1 MAISVVVAS
10 SRQNGHTVALV
21 NSLVTFEPATV
32 IDLSEKQLS
41 YFDYEHGN
49 KQDDFLPIISDLIGS
64 EVIVFAT
71 PVYWYSMSAQLKVF
85 IDRLTDLLTIEKEMG
100 RALRG
105 KRFAV
110 IATGTDSEL
119 PACFTEQFQRIG
131 DYLGMQMLPPLY
143 CQCPDGFNESQ
154 HKVAISNFAELIKG
168 Y

>member
-1 MAISVVVAS
+1 MAVSVVVAA

-21 NSLVTFEPATV
+21 NSLVTSLPATV
-32 IDLSEKQLS
+32 INLSEKQLS

-49 KQDDFLPIISDLIGS
+49 KQDDFLPMISELLGS
-64 EVIVFAT
+64 DVIVFAT
-71 PVYWYSMSAQLKVF
+71 PVYWYAMSAQLKVF

-110 IATGTDSEL
+110 VATGSDSEL

-143 CQCPDGFNESQ
+143 CQCQDRFDESE
-154 HKVAISNFAELIKG
+154 HRDTISSYADLISQQ
-168 Y
+168 

>member
-1 MAISVVVAS
+1 MAVSVLVAA
-10 SRQNGHTVALV
+10 SRQNGNTVALV
-21 NSLVTFEPATV
+21 SSLVTSLPATV
-32 IDLSEKQLS
+32 INLSEKQLS

-49 KQDDFLPIISDLIGS
+49 KQDDFLPMISELLGS
-64 EVIVFAT
+64 DVIVFAT

-105 KRFAV
+105 KRFTV

-143 CQCPDGFNESQ
+143 CRCQNGFDESE
-154 HKVAISNFAELIKG
+154 HIEAVTSYADLISQ